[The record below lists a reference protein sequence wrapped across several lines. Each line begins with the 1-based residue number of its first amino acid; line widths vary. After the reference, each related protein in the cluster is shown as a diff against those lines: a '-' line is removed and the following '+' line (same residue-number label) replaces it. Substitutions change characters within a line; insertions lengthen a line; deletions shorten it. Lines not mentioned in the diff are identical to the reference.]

1 MIIISSSIV
10 LFFKFYL
17 EGNMMMPGMF
27 NMMMPN
33 HIMGGGMM
41 QPPGMDMM
49 QGPAMEMI
57 PQPPMDIASMGNHQ
71 PLPPAPPPL
80 EMGMMGGV
88 MMDPMMG
95 MFPNIGGDSS
105 QEKKEIILKH
115 CKLIPPAPGTP
126 LPPRR
131 ARPPGCRT
139 IFVGG
144 LPDKIRESTVREI
157 FERYGR
163 IQILRLSKKNFCH
176 IRFDR
181 ESCVDA
187 AMFISGYRIKISSKD
202 KDEKEDEDDTQST
215 IGWLHVDYALV
226 KFYLKFR
233 SLELIFIK

>member
-1 MIIISSSIV
+1 
-10 LFFKFYL
+10 
-17 EGNMMMPGMF
+17 MMPGMF

-33 HIMGGGMM
+33 HIMGGGMI
-41 QPPGMDMM
+41 QPAPMDMM
-49 QGPAMEMI
+49 QGPAMEMM
-57 PQPPMDIASMGNHQ
+57 PQPPIDMASIGQ
-71 PLPPAPPPL
+71 PLAPAGPPM
-80 EMGMMGGV
+80 EMGMMGSV
-88 MMDPMMG
+88 MMEPMMG
-95 MFPNIGGDSS
+95 IFPNISGESQ

-115 CKLIPPAPGTP
+115 CKLVPPPPGTP

-131 ARPPGCRT
+131 SRPPGCRT

-187 AMFISGYRIKISSKD
+187 AMFISGYRIKILVKD
-202 KDEKEDEDDTQST
+202 KEDKDDEDDAQTT

-226 KFYLKFR
+226 
-233 SLELIFIK
+233 IFNLHLL